1 MPLVDIQTLAAAGT
15 TGNNTHAAVT
25 PASSMGNIEN
35 YRTAFQFT
43 ISATGS
49 TPTVDLKIQG
59 SVDGVNYFD
68 LILSP
73 SDSDTKAVTF
83 TKTAVGKW
91 LYFIDA
97 SQDRA
102 MQKYRLVT
110 ANNTNVT
117 YNAEL
122 YTVT

>member
-1 MPLVDIQTLAAAGT
+1 MPLIDIKTPAAAGT
-15 TGNNTHAAVT
+15 TGNNTHTSVT
-25 PASSMGNIEN
+25 PSSSTGRIED
-35 YRTAFQFT
+35 YRTCFQFT

-49 TPTVDLKIQG
+49 TPTVDFKVQAA
-59 SVDGVNYFD
+59 VDGSHFVD

-73 SDSDTKAVTF
+73 SDTDTKAVTF
-83 TKTAVGKW
+83 TKTAVGTW
-91 LYFIDA
+91 LYFIDSA
-97 SQDRA
+97 LDRA
-102 MQKYRLVT
+102 GQQYRLVT